1 MNVEIARLGLKATRK
16 RVDEPLIEVEVD
28 YGRRLTE
35 CDRRIRINLLMIERD
50 DMSTERKRQVIAQ
63 AEGFVRLY
71 VSSVPSNQQE
81 RYVKGNLMVANM
93 VASIDRVRAEVLG
106 GRK

>member
-1 MNVEIARLGLKATRK
+1 MSEGTAGLGLATRK
-16 RVDEPLIEVEVD
+16 RIDGPLPQPQVD
-28 YGRRLTE
+28 YERRLAE

-63 AEGFVRLY
+63 AEGIVRQY
-71 VSSVPSNQQE
+71 MFSVPQNQQE
-81 RYVKGNLMVANM
+81 KYVKGNLMVANM
-93 VASIDRVRAEVLG
+93 VASIDRASAEVLG